1 MTKIYHVL
9 ASCHLLLFLLVG
21 LESSCQQKATYGPG
35 SYDLSKPE
43 KFVLPESLL
52 EISGITFTKGNIN
65 IVYAQQDEDG
75 LLFYFKPGDKVIKQ
89 VQFGKKGDYEDV
101 AIVNN
106 TVVILRSDGVLV
118 TFPLSEVHKGK
129 INNVKKW
136 EGLLPSGE
144 YESLALDP
152 KNNSL
157 VVLCKVCKSDK
168 EDKKTTGTVLR
179 LGNDGRLTRTSQFSI
194 DGKKIAK
201 VADKK
206 KLHFQPSALT
216 KNTLKNEWYV
226 VASVN
231 KLLVV
236 LDEQWNPKS
245 AFPLS
250 PSIFLQP
257 EGIAFDSNHNLY
269 ISNEGDKARAGN
281 LLKFKPKH

>member
-9 ASCHLLLFLLVG
+9 ASFHLLLFLFVG
-21 LESSCQQKATYGPG
+21 LESSCQQKATSVPG
-35 SYDLSKPE
+35 SYDLTQPE
-43 KFVLPESLL
+43 KFVMPESLL
-52 EISGITFTKGNIN
+52 EISGITFGKGTSN
-65 IVYAQQDEDG
+65 IVYAHQDEDG
-75 LLFYFKPGDKVIKQ
+75 ILFYFKPGDKAIKQ

-101 AIVNN
+101 AIINN
-106 TVVILRSDGVLV
+106 TVVILRSDGVFF
-118 TFPLSEVHKGK
+118 TFPLSEVVKGK
-129 INNVKKW
+129 VNTIKKW
-136 EGLLPSGE
+136 DGLLPSGE

-152 KNNSL
+152 KNNTL
-157 VVLCKVCKSDK
+157 VVLCKVCKADK

-179 LGNDGRLTRTSQFSI
+179 LTNDGRLSRTSQFTI
-194 DGKKIAK
+194 DGKQIAK
-201 VADKK
+201 ITDKK
-206 KLHFQPSALT
+206 KIHFQPSALT
-216 KNTLKNEWYV
+216 KNTLTNEWYV
-226 VASVN
+226 LASVN

-281 LLKFKPKH
+281 LLKFKPKR

>member
-1 MTKIYHVL
+1 MTKIYPL
-9 ASCHLLLFLLVG
+9 LTSFHLLLFLFIG
-21 LESSCQQKATYGPG
+21 LESSCQQKGTYGPG

-52 EISGITFTKGNIN
+52 EISGITFGKATGN
-65 IVYAQQDEDG
+65 IVYAHQDEDG
-75 LLFYFKPGDKVIKQ
+75 LLFYFKPGEKAIKQ

-101 AIVNN
+101 AIVSN
-106 TVVILRSDGVLV
+106 TVVILRSDGVLF

-129 INNVKKW
+129 VNNVKKW
-136 EGLLPSGE
+136 EDLLPSGE

-179 LGNDGRLTRTSQFSI
+179 LGTDGRLTRASQFSI
-194 DGKKIAK
+194 DAKKIAK

-206 KLHFQPSALT
+206 KIHFQPSALT
-216 KNTLKNEWYV
+216 KNTLTNEWYI

-236 LDEQWNPKS
+236 MDEQWNPKS

-257 EGIAFDSNHNLY
+257 EGIAFDANNNLY
-269 ISNEGDKARAGN
+269 ISNEGDNTRAGN